1 MASHLTT
8 TEEKTTISTSTIAY
22 IRLYI
27 DHNWYI
33 RLCDDSYLDQFL
45 QSLAKRLINHLYQFI
60 QPILPFKKSPNS
72 YF

>member
-1 MASHLTT
+1 
-8 TEEKTTISTSTIAY
+8 
-22 IRLYI
+22 
-27 DHNWYI
+27 
-33 RLCDDSYLDQFL
+33 CLDQFL